1 MNETEKRMQMQSVLT
16 NNNVELLKAMLVGCM
31 LDRRVRI
38 CEDEFSTIVHNAK
51 IEGQELL
58 LEEFTRLANNFIN
71 PLN

>member
-1 MNETEKRMQMQSVLT
+1 MNEAEKRMQMESVLT
-16 NNNVELLKAMLVGCM
+16 INNTEILRQLLTSCM

-58 LEEFTRLANNFIN
+58 LEEFLRLANSFIN